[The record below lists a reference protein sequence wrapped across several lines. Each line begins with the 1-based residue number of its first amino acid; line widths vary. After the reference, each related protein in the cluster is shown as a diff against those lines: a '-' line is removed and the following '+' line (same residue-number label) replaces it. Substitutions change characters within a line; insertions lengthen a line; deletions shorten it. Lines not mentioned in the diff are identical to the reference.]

1 MQRYAFSP
9 NLTNKFQ
16 NIFLSETIFVPK
28 RVEAT
33 QSDLHSLSFFFTNCH
48 LSFVKL
54 FVVDEEFVG
63 FQAGEVAAFAE
74 FAVESGA
81 SLFLLHEH
89 FLGAFDVGFEV
100 QAVVDAHALGNRHGV
115 LVGTDVGEEPVALL
129 QFLDQLGD
137 TLVVPLHG

>member
-1 MQRYAFSP
+1 MRQFLCQKEWKPRKVTSTLFHFSLP
-9 NLTNKFQ
+9 TANCQ
-16 NIFLSETIFVPK
+16 LSIV
-28 RVEAT
+28 
-33 QSDLHSLSFFFTNCH
+33 NCH
-48 LSFVKL
+48 LSFVRL

-100 QAVVDAHALGNRHGV
+100 QTVVDAHALGNRHGV

>member
-1 MQRYAFSP
+1 MRQFLCQKEWKPRKVTSTLFHFSLP
-9 NLTNKFQ
+9 TANCQ
-16 NIFLSETIFVPK
+16 LSIV
-28 RVEAT
+28 
-33 QSDLHSLSFFFTNCH
+33 NCH
-48 LSFVKL
+48 LSFVRL